1 MPKKTVAVVEPIILP
16 GGGTEAVTAWII
28 EALKNTYE
36 VSLITYSRVVADVL
50 NQYYGTSLDDQQYS
64 TVHPWIPSMLVKT
77 NRFSILKDHL
87 MMRYCKSVHK
97 DFDLFI
103 SVGGVMDF
111 GCPSMQYV
119 AFAPASTFVK
129 VISRESKMPWWYYK
143 SKQIIMKTCELL
155 SGYSEESMKQ
165 NITLATSD
173 WTGKL
178 MESMYELGKYE
189 VVFPPVDSPLSVNP
203 WETRDNGFLCIARIV
218 PEKMIDQAIEII
230 RRVRE
235 QGFDVSLHIIGRQD
249 DSAYYNKIKDLCEEN
264 SSWATLHGILTKQQ
278 LFSLMSKNKFG
289 INAAQGEPSGVAALE
304 MVKSGSIVFMR
315 DGGGLP
321 EIVDIPDLT
330 YNSVANGVDKIINVL
345 ASDSSQEKLLRRLS
359 SQSKSF
365 STEVFTETIQ
375 RVTDEFF
382 SKPVQPRSGS

>member
-1 MPKKTVAVVEPIILP
+1 
-16 GGGTEAVTAWII
+16 
-28 EALKNTYE
+28 
-36 VSLITYSRVVADVL
+36 
-50 NQYYGTSLDDQQYS
+50 
-64 TVHPWIPSMLVKT
+64 
-77 NRFSILKDHL
+77 
-87 MMRYCKSVHK
+87 
-97 DFDLFI
+97 
-103 SVGGVMDF
+103 
-111 GCPSMQYV
+111 
-119 AFAPASTFVK
+119 
-129 VISRESKMPWWYYK
+129 MPWWYYK